1 MEGTTVKHN
10 RRYDVFFLA
19 PGFLIYI
26 IFMIIPVVLCFFY
39 SFTNWDGISATY
51 RMIGLKNFI
60 NLFKDASFFNALKVT
75 FIIMIL
81 TTLIYNVFGIILAAL
96 LNDRGKLLSISRS
109 AIFIPTVM
117 SSVVV
122 AFIWSY
128 MVQTNGGVINSM
140 IELLGGKAVDFY
152 ATPLTTI
159 FVISGIICWNSLG
172 FFVVIYISTLSTIP
186 QEIYE
191 ASKVDG
197 AGWFYRF
204 RHITLPLL
212 APGITINCILAVAGG
227 LKQYDHV
234 KVITGGGPG
243 GATQTV
249 TLFSVE
255 KAFEYNRRGY
265 SSAAVIVLFILIVIL
280 SVIQLSISKKHEVE
294 Y

>member
-1 MEGTTVKHN
+1 MKHQK
-10 RRYDVFFLA
+10 RYDVLFLA

-26 IFMIIPVVLCFFY
+26 IFMIIPVILCFFY
-39 SFTNWDGISATY
+39 SFTNWDGISPTY
-51 RMIGLKNFI
+51 KLVGLKNFVS
-60 NLFKDASFFNALKVT
+60 LFSDASFFEALKVT
-75 FIIMIL
+75 VIIMIL
-81 TTLIYNVFGIILAAL
+81 TTLIYNVLGIILAAL
-96 LNDRGKLLSISRS
+96 LNDKGKLLGFSRS

-128 MVQTNGGVINSM
+128 MVQTNGGVINSV
-140 IELLGGKAVDFY
+140 IEMFGGKGVDFY
-152 ATPLTTI
+152 INPMTTI
-159 FVISGIICWNSLG
+159 LVISGIICWNSLG

-197 AGWFYRF
+197 ANWLYRF

-249 TLFSVE
+249 TLFGVE

-265 SSAAVIVLFILIVIL
+265 SSAAIIILFVIIVIL
-280 SVIQLSISKKHEVE
+280 SIVQLSISKRHEVE

>member
-1 MEGTTVKHN
+1 MKHSKL
-10 RRYDVFFLA
+10 YDALFLA

-26 IFMIIPVVLCFFY
+26 IFMIIPVVMCFLY

-51 RMIGLKNFI
+51 KMIGFKNFE
-60 NLFKDASFFNALKVT
+60 NLFKDAAFFQAMQVT
-75 FIIMIL
+75 VIIMIV

-96 LNDRGKLLSISRS
+96 LNDKGKLLGFSRS

-128 MVQTNGGVINSM
+128 MVQTNGGVINS
-140 IELLGGKAVDFY
+140 IIALFGGSPVDFY
-152 ATPLTTI
+152 STPTTTI
-159 FVISGIICWNSLG
+159 FMISGIICWNSLG
-172 FFVVIYISTLSTIP
+172 FFVVIYMSTLSTIP
-186 QEIYE
+186 QEVYE
-191 ASKVDG
+191 ACMVDG
-197 AGWFYRF
+197 AGWFHRF
-204 RHITLPLL
+204 FHITLPLL

-265 SSAAVIVLFILIVIL
+265 SSAAVIILFLIIVLL
-280 SVIQLSISKKHEVE
+280 SVIQLSISKRHEVE

>member
-1 MEGTTVKHN
+1 MKHN
-10 RRYDVFFLA
+10 KLYDTIFLA
-19 PGFLIYI
+19 PGFIVYI
-26 IFMIIPVVLCFFY
+26 LFMIIPVAMCFYY
-39 SFTNWDGISATY
+39 SFTNWDGISTTF
-51 RMIGLKNFI
+51 RIIGFKNFAT
-60 NLFKDASFFNALKVT
+60 LFHDASFFQVLKVT
-75 FIIMIL
+75 VIIML
-81 TTLIYNVFGIILAAL
+81 VTTMIYNVMGIILAAL
-96 LNDRGKLLSISRS
+96 LNDKGKLSSISRS

-117 SSVVV
+117 SAVVV

-128 MVQTNGGVINSM
+128 MIQTSGGVINSIILAM
-140 IELLGGKAVDFY
+140 GGSAFDFY
-152 ATPLTTI
+152 QNPMTTI
-159 FVISGIICWNSLG
+159 FAISGIICWNSLG
-172 FFVVIYISTLSTIP
+172 FFVVIYLSTLSTIP
-186 QEIYE
+186 QELYE
-191 ASKVDG
+191 AAKVDG
-197 AGWFYRF
+197 AGWFHRF

-265 SSAAVIVLFILIVIL
+265 SSAAVIILFIIIVIL
-280 SVIQLSISKKHEVE
+280 TIIQLSISKRHEVE

>member
-1 MEGTTVKHN
+1 MKHN
-10 RRYDVFFLA
+10 KLYDTLFLA

-26 IFMIIPVVLCFFY
+26 VFMIIPVIMCFYY
-39 SFTNWDGISATY
+39 SFTNWDGFSATY
-51 RMIGLKNFI
+51 RLIGVKNFAD
-60 NLFKDASFFNALKVT
+60 LYRDASFFNALKVT
-75 FIIMIL
+75 VIIMVL
-81 TTLIYNVFGIILAAL
+81 TTLIYNVLGIILAAL
-96 LNDRGKLLSISRS
+96 LNDKGKLLGFSRS
-109 AIFIPTVM
+109 AIFIPTIM

-128 MVQTNGGVINSM
+128 MVQTDGGVINSI
-140 IELLGGKAVDFY
+140 IEIFGGRAVDFY
-152 ATPLTTI
+152 DTPMMTI
-159 FVISGIICWNSLG
+159 LVISGIICWNSLG

-197 AGWFYRF
+197 ANWFYRF
-204 RHITLPLL
+204 RHITLPLI
-212 APGITINCILAVAGG
+212 APGITINSILAVAGG

-249 TLFSVE
+249 TLFGVE

-265 SSAAVIVLFILIVIL
+265 SSAAIIILFVIIVIL
-280 SVIQLSISKKHEVE
+280 SIIQLSISKRHEVE

>member
-1 MEGTTVKHN
+1 MKHN
-10 RRYDVFFLA
+10 KLYDTLFLA
-19 PGFLIYI
+19 PGFIVYI
-26 IFMIIPVVLCFFY
+26 VFMIIPVAMCFYY
-39 SFTNWDGISATY
+39 SLTNWDGISTTF
-51 RMIGLKNFI
+51 RFIGMKNFVT
-60 NLFKDASFFNALKVT
+60 LFHDASFFQTLKVT
-75 FIIMIL
+75 VIIMLL
-81 TTLIYNVFGIILAAL
+81 TTVIYNVLGILLAAL
-96 LNDRGKLLSISRS
+96 LNDKGKLSGVSRS

-117 SSVVV
+117 SAVVV

-128 MVQTNGGVINSM
+128 MVQTNGGVINAIILAM
-140 IELLGGKAVDFY
+140 GGQAFDFY
-152 ATPLTTI
+152 QNPMTTI
-159 FVISGIICWNSLG
+159 IVISGIICWNSLG
-172 FFVVIYISTLSTIP
+172 FFVVIYLSTLSTIP
-186 QEIYE
+186 QELYE
-191 ASKVDG
+191 AAKVDG
-197 AGWFYRF
+197 AGWYHRF

-265 SSAAVIVLFILIVIL
+265 SSAAVIILFIIIVIL
-280 SVIQLSISKKHEVE
+280 TIIQLSISKRREVE

>member
-1 MEGTTVKHN
+1 MKHN
-10 RRYDVFFLA
+10 KLYDTLFLA

-26 IFMIIPVVLCFFY
+26 VFMIIPVIMCFYY
-39 SFTNWDGISATY
+39 SFTNWDGFSATY
-51 RMIGLKNFI
+51 RLIGVKNFAD
-60 NLFKDASFFNALKVT
+60 LYRDASFFNALKVT
-75 FIIMIL
+75 VIIMVL
-81 TTLIYNVFGIILAAL
+81 TTLIYNVLGIILAAL
-96 LNDRGKLLSISRS
+96 LNDKGKLLGFSRS

-128 MVQTNGGVINSM
+128 MVQTDGGVINSI
-140 IELLGGKAVDFY
+140 IEIFGGRAVDFY
-152 ATPLTTI
+152 DTPMTTI
-159 FVISGIICWNSLG
+159 LVISGIICWNSLG

-197 AGWFYRF
+197 ANWFYRF
-204 RHITLPLL
+204 RHITLPLI
-212 APGITINCILAVAGG
+212 APGITINSILAVAGG

-249 TLFSVE
+249 TLFGVE

-265 SSAAVIVLFILIVIL
+265 SSAAIIILFVIIVIL
-280 SVIQLSISKKHEVE
+280 SIIQLSISKRHEVE

>member
-1 MEGTTVKHN
+1 MKQN
-10 RRYDVFFLA
+10 KLYDTIFLA
-19 PGFLIYI
+19 PGFIVYI
-26 IFMIIPVVLCFFY
+26 LFMIVPVVMCFYY
-39 SFTNWDGISATY
+39 SFTNWDGISTTF
-51 RMIGLKNFI
+51 RMIGLKNFVT
-60 NLFKDASFFNALKVT
+60 LFRDASFFQVLKVT
-75 FIIMIL
+75 VIIMVV
-81 TTLIYNVFGIILAAL
+81 TSVIYNVLGIILAAL
-96 LNDRGKLLSISRS
+96 LNDKGKLSSISRS

-117 SSVVV
+117 SAVVV

-128 MVQTNGGVINSM
+128 MVQTNGGVINS
-140 IELLGGKAVDFY
+140 IILALGGSAIDFY
-152 ATPLTTI
+152 KTPLTTI
-159 FVISGIICWNSLG
+159 FVISGIICWNSIG
-172 FFVVIYISTLSTIP
+172 FFVVIYLSTLSTIP
-186 QEIYE
+186 QELYE
-191 ASKVDG
+191 AAKVDG
-197 AGWFYRF
+197 AGWFHRF

-265 SSAAVIVLFILIVIL
+265 SSAAVIVLFIIIVIL
-280 SVIQLSISKKHEVE
+280 TVIQLSISKRHEVE

>member
-1 MEGTTVKHN
+1 MKHSKF
-10 RRYDVFFLA
+10 YDTLFLA

-26 IFMIIPVVLCFFY
+26 VFMIVPVVMCFLY

-51 RMIGLKNFI
+51 RIIGLKNFE
-60 NLFKDASFFNALKVT
+60 NLFRDASFFQAMQVT
-75 FIIMIL
+75 VIIMIV
-81 TTLIYNVFGIILAAL
+81 TTLIYNVLGIILAAL
-96 LNDRGKLLSISRS
+96 LNDKGKILGFSRS

-128 MVQTNGGVINSM
+128 MVQTNGGVINSI
-140 IELLGGKAVDFY
+140 IEVFGGQTVDFY
-152 ATPLTTI
+152 STPTTTI
-159 FVISGIICWNSLG
+159 FMISGIICWNSLG

-191 ASKVDG
+191 ACMVDG

-204 RHITLPLL
+204 FHITLPLL

-265 SSAAVIVLFILIVIL
+265 SSAAVIILFLIIVIL
-280 SVIQLSISKKHEVE
+280 SVVQLSISKRHEVE

>member
-1 MEGTTVKHN
+1 MKHN
-10 RRYDVFFLA
+10 KLYDALFLA

-26 IFMIIPVVLCFFY
+26 IFMIIPVIMCFFY

-51 RMIGLKNFI
+51 KLIGLKNFVS
-60 NLFKDASFFNALKVT
+60 LFNDASFFEALKVT
-75 FIIMIL
+75 VIIMIL

-96 LNDRGKLLSISRS
+96 LNDKGKLLGISRS

-128 MVQTNGGVINSM
+128 MVQTNGGVINSI
-140 IELLGGKAVDFY
+140 IEMFGGTGVDFY
-152 ATPLTTI
+152 KTPMTTI
-159 FVISGIICWNSLG
+159 LVISGIICWNSLG

-197 AGWFYRF
+197 ANWFYRF

-249 TLFSVE
+249 TLFGVE

-265 SSAAVIVLFILIVIL
+265 SSAAIIILFVIIVIL
-280 SVIQLSISKKHEVE
+280 SVVQLSISKRHEVE

>member
-1 MEGTTVKHN
+1 MKHSKL
-10 RRYDVFFLA
+10 YDTLFLA
-19 PGFLIYI
+19 PGFLIYL
-26 IFMIIPVVLCFFY
+26 IFMIVPVVMCFLY
-39 SFTNWDGISATY
+39 SFTNWDGISVTY
-51 RMIGLKNFI
+51 RIIGLKNFE
-60 NLFKDASFFNALKVT
+60 NLFRDASFYQAMQVT
-75 FIIMIL
+75 VIIMIV
-81 TTLIYNVFGIILAAL
+81 TTLIYNVLGIILATL
-96 LNDRGKLLSISRS
+96 LNDKGKLLGISRS

-128 MVQTNGGVINSM
+128 MVQTNGGVINSV
-140 IELLGGKAVDFY
+140 IELLGGQTVDFY
-152 ATPLTTI
+152 RTPTTTI
-159 FVISGIICWNSLG
+159 FMISGIICWNSLG

-191 ASKVDG
+191 ACMVDG
-197 AGWFYRF
+197 AGWFQRF
-204 RHITLPLL
+204 FHITLPLL

-265 SSAAVIVLFILIVIL
+265 SSAAVIILFLIIVIL
-280 SVIQLSISKKHEVE
+280 SVIQLSISKRHEVE

>member
-1 MEGTTVKHN
+1 MKHN
-10 RRYDVFFLA
+10 KLYDTLFLA

-26 IFMIIPVVLCFFY
+26 VFMIIPVIMCFYY
-39 SFTNWDGISATY
+39 SFTNWDGFSATY
-51 RMIGLKNFI
+51 RLIGVKNFAD
-60 NLFKDASFFNALKVT
+60 LYRDASFFNALKVT
-75 FIIMIL
+75 VIIMVL
-81 TTLIYNVFGIILAAL
+81 TTLIYNVLGIILAAL
-96 LNDRGKLLSISRS
+96 LNDKGKLLGFSRS

-128 MVQTNGGVINSM
+128 MVQTDGGVINSI
-140 IELLGGKAVDFY
+140 IEIFGGRAVDFY
-152 ATPLTTI
+152 DTPMTTI
-159 FVISGIICWNSLG
+159 LVISGIICWNSLG

-197 AGWFYRF
+197 ANWLYRF
-204 RHITLPLL
+204 RHITLPLI
-212 APGITINCILAVAGG
+212 APGITINSILAVAGG

-249 TLFSVE
+249 TLFGVE

-265 SSAAVIVLFILIVIL
+265 SSAAIIILFVIIVIL
-280 SVIQLSISKKHEVE
+280 SIIQLSISKRHEVE

>member
-1 MEGTTVKHN
+1 MKHN
-10 RRYDVFFLA
+10 KIYDMLFLA
-19 PGFLIYI
+19 PGFIVYI
-26 IFMIIPVVLCFFY
+26 IFMIIPVGMCFYY
-39 SFTNWDGISATY
+39 SLTNWDGISTTF
-51 RMIGLKNFI
+51 RFIGVKNFVT
-60 NLFKDASFFNALKVT
+60 LFHDASFFQTLKVT
-75 FIIMIL
+75 MIIMLL
-81 TTLIYNVFGIILAAL
+81 TTIIYNVLGIVLAAL
-96 LNDRGKLLSISRS
+96 LNDKSKLSGVSRS

-117 SSVVV
+117 SAVVV

-128 MVQTNGGVINSM
+128 MVQTNGGVINTLIVAM
-140 IELLGGKAVDFY
+140 GGKAFDFY
-152 ATPLTTI
+152 QNPMTTI
-159 FVISGIICWNSLG
+159 IVISGIICWNSLG
-172 FFVVIYISTLSTIP
+172 FFVVIYLSTLSTIP
-186 QEIYE
+186 QELYE
-191 ASKVDG
+191 AAKVDG
-197 AGWFYRF
+197 AGWYHRF

-265 SSAAVIVLFILIVIL
+265 SSAAVIILFIIIVIL
-280 SVIQLSISKKHEVE
+280 TIIQLSISKWREVE

>member
-1 MEGTTVKHN
+1 MKHN
-10 RRYDVFFLA
+10 KLYDALFLA

-26 IFMIIPVVLCFFY
+26 IFMIIPVIMCFFY

-51 RMIGLKNFI
+51 KLIGLKNFV
-60 NLFKDASFFNALKVT
+60 NLFNDASFFEALKVT
-75 FIIMIL
+75 VIIMIL

-96 LNDRGKLLSISRS
+96 LNDKGKLLGISRS

-128 MVQTNGGVINSM
+128 MVQTNGGVINSI
-140 IELLGGKAVDFY
+140 IEMFGGTGVDFY
-152 ATPLTTI
+152 KTPMTTI
-159 FVISGIICWNSLG
+159 LVISGIICWNSLG

-197 AGWFYRF
+197 ANWFYRF

-249 TLFSVE
+249 TLFGVE

-265 SSAAVIVLFILIVIL
+265 SSAAIIILFVIIVIL
-280 SVIQLSISKKHEVE
+280 SVVQLSISKRHEVE

>member
-1 MEGTTVKHN
+1 MKHN
-10 RRYDVFFLA
+10 KLYDTLFLT
-19 PGFLIYI
+19 PGFLVYI
-26 IFMIIPVVLCFFY
+26 VFMIVPVVMCFYY
-39 SFTNWDGISATY
+39 SLTNWDGISTTF
-51 RMIGLKNFI
+51 RFIGFKNFVT
-60 NLFKDASFFNALKVT
+60 LFHDASFFQALKVT
-75 FIIMIL
+75 VIIMVL
-81 TTLIYNVFGIILAAL
+81 TSVIYNVLGIILAAL
-96 LNDRGKLLSISRS
+96 LNDKGKLSAISRS

-128 MVQTNGGVINSM
+128 MVQTNGGVINSI
-140 IELLGGKAVDFY
+140 IEAFGGQAFDFY
-152 ATPLTTI
+152 KTPLTTI
-159 FVISGIICWNSLG
+159 FVISGIICWNSIG
-172 FFVVIYISTLSTIP
+172 FFVVIYLSTLSTIP
-186 QEIYE
+186 QELYD
-191 ASKVDG
+191 AAKVDG
-197 AGWFYRF
+197 AGWFHRF

-265 SSAAVIVLFILIVIL
+265 SSAAVIILFIIIVIL
-280 SVIQLSISKKHEVE
+280 TIIQLYISKKHEVE

>member
-1 MEGTTVKHN
+1 MKHSKL
-10 RRYDVFFLA
+10 YDTLFLA

-26 IFMIIPVVLCFFY
+26 IFMIIPVIMCFYY
-39 SFTNWDGISATY
+39 SFTNWDGFSAAY
-51 RMIGLKNFI
+51 RMIGLKNFAD
-60 NLFKDASFFNALKVT
+60 LFRDASFFNALKVT
-75 FIIMIL
+75 VIIMVL

-96 LNDRGKLLSISRS
+96 LNDKGKLLGFSRS

-128 MVQTNGGVINSM
+128 MVQTNGGVINSV
-140 IELLGGKAVDFY
+140 IEVFGGKAVDFY
-152 ATPLTTI
+152 KTPMTTI
-159 FVISGIICWNSLG
+159 LVISGIICWNSLG

-197 AGWFYRF
+197 ANWFDRF
-204 RHITLPLL
+204 RHITLPLI
-212 APGITINCILAVAGG
+212 APGITINSILAVAGG

-265 SSAAVIVLFILIVIL
+265 SSSAVIVLFVIIVIL
-280 SVIQLSISKKHEVE
+280 SVVQLSISKRHEVE

>member
-1 MEGTTVKHN
+1 MKHN
-10 RRYDVFFLA
+10 KRYDVLFLA

-26 IFMIIPVVLCFFY
+26 IFMIIPVILCFYY
-39 SFTNWDGISATY
+39 SFTNWDGISPTY
-51 RMIGLKNFI
+51 KLVGLKNFVS
-60 NLFKDASFFNALKVT
+60 LFSDASFFEALKVT
-75 FIIMIL
+75 VIIMIL
-81 TTLIYNVFGIILAAL
+81 TTLIYNVLGIILAAL
-96 LNDRGKLLSISRS
+96 LNDKGKLLGFSRS

-128 MVQTNGGVINSM
+128 MVQTNGGVINSV
-140 IELLGGKAVDFY
+140 IEMFGGTGVDFY
-152 ATPLTTI
+152 RNPMTTI
-159 FVISGIICWNSLG
+159 LVISGIICWNSLG

-197 AGWFYRF
+197 ANWLYRF

-249 TLFSVE
+249 TLFGVE

-265 SSAAVIVLFILIVIL
+265 SSAAIIILFVIIVIL
-280 SVIQLSISKKHEVE
+280 SIVQLSISKRHEVE

>member
-1 MEGTTVKHN
+1 MKHSKL
-10 RRYDVFFLA
+10 YDALFMA
-19 PGFLIYI
+19 PGFLVYTV
-26 IFMIIPVVLCFFY
+26 FMIVPVVMCFFY

-51 RMIGLKNFI
+51 RMIGFKNFVT
-60 NLFKDASFFNALKVT
+60 LFHDASFFQALKVT
-75 FIIMIL
+75 VIIMI
-81 TTLIYNVFGIILAAL
+81 TTTVIYNVFGILLAAL
-96 LNDRGKLLSISRS
+96 LNEKSKLLSISRS

-128 MVQTNGGVINSM
+128 MVQTNGGVINS
-140 IELLGGKAVDFY
+140 ILVSLGGTAFDFY
-152 ATPLTTI
+152 RTPLTTI

-172 FFVVIYISTLSTIP
+172 FFVVIYLSTLSTIP
-186 QEIYE
+186 QDVYE
-191 ASKVDG
+191 AAKVDG
-197 AGWFYRF
+197 AGWYHRF

-249 TLFSVE
+249 TLFGVE

-265 SSAAVIVLFILIVIL
+265 SSAAIIILFIVIVIL
-280 SVIQLSISKKHEVE
+280 TIIQLSISKRHEVE

>member
-1 MEGTTVKHN
+1 MKHN
-10 RRYDVFFLA
+10 KIYDALFLA
-19 PGFLIYI
+19 PGFIVYI
-26 IFMIIPVVLCFFY
+26 LFMIVPVVMCFYY
-39 SFTNWDGISATY
+39 SFTNWDGISAAF
-51 RMIGLKNFI
+51 RIIGLKNFST
-60 NLFKDASFFNALKVT
+60 LFRDAAFFQALKVT
-75 FIIMIL
+75 VIIMVQ
-81 TTLIYNVFGIILAAL
+81 TTVIYNVLGIILAAL
-96 LNDRGKLLSISRS
+96 LNDKSKVSGISRS
-109 AIFIPTVM
+109 AVFIPTVM

-128 MVQTNGGVINSM
+128 MVQTNGGVINTVIM
-140 IELLGGKAVDFY
+140 ALGGQPFDFY
-152 ATPLTTI
+152 QNPTSTI

-172 FFVVIYISTLSTIP
+172 FFVVIYLSTLSTIP
-186 QEIYE
+186 QELYE
-191 ASKVDG
+191 AAKVDG
-197 AGWFYRF
+197 AGWFHRF

-265 SSAAVIVLFILIVIL
+265 SSAAVIVLFVIIVVLTI
-280 SVIQLSISKKHEVE
+280 IQLSISKRHEVE

>member
-1 MEGTTVKHN
+1 MKHN
-10 RRYDVFFLA
+10 KLYDTLFLA
-19 PGFLIYI
+19 PGFLVYI
-26 IFMIIPVVLCFFY
+26 VFMIVPVVMCFFY
-39 SFTNWDGISATY
+39 SLTNWDGISTTF
-51 RMIGLKNFI
+51 RIIGIKNFVT
-60 NLFKDASFFNALKVT
+60 LFHDATFFQVLKVT
-75 FIIMIL
+75 VIIMVL
-81 TTLIYNVFGIILAAL
+81 TTVIYNVLGIVLAAL
-96 LNDRGKLLSISRS
+96 LNDKGKLSSISRS

-117 SSVVV
+117 SAVVV

-128 MVQTNGGVINSM
+128 MIQTNGGVINTI
-140 IELLGGKAVDFY
+140 IESLGGQTFDFY
-152 ATPLTTI
+152 QTPLTTI
-159 FVISGIICWNSLG
+159 FAISGIICWNSLG
-172 FFVVIYISTLSTIP
+172 FFVVIYLSTLSTIP
-186 QEIYE
+186 QELYE
-191 ASKVDG
+191 AAKVDG
-197 AGWFYRF
+197 AGWFHRF

-265 SSAAVIVLFILIVIL
+265 SSAAVIVLFIIIVIL
-280 SVIQLSISKKHEVE
+280 TIIQLAISRRHEVE

>member
-1 MEGTTVKHN
+1 MKHSKL
-10 RRYDVFFLA
+10 YDTLFLA

-26 IFMIIPVVLCFFY
+26 IFMIIPVIMCFYY
-39 SFTNWDGISATY
+39 SFTNWDGFSAAY
-51 RMIGLKNFI
+51 RLIGLKNFAD
-60 NLFKDASFFNALKVT
+60 LFHDASFFNALKVT
-75 FIIMIL
+75 VIIMVL

-96 LNDRGKLLSISRS
+96 LNDKGKLLGFSRS

-128 MVQTNGGVINSM
+128 MVQTNGGVINSV
-140 IELLGGKAVDFY
+140 IEVFGGKAVDFY
-152 ATPLTTI
+152 KTPMTTI
-159 FVISGIICWNSLG
+159 LVISGIICWNSLG

-197 AGWFYRF
+197 ANWFDRF
-204 RHITLPLL
+204 RHITLPLI
-212 APGITINCILAVAGG
+212 APGITINSILAVAGG

-265 SSAAVIVLFILIVIL
+265 SSSAVIVLFVIIVIL
-280 SVIQLSISKKHEVE
+280 SVVQLSISKRHEVE

>member
-1 MEGTTVKHN
+1 MKHN
-10 RRYDVFFLA
+10 KRYDVLFLA

-26 IFMIIPVVLCFFY
+26 IFMIIPVILCFFY
-39 SFTNWDGISATY
+39 SFTNWDGISPTY
-51 RMIGLKNFI
+51 KLVGLKNFVS
-60 NLFKDASFFNALKVT
+60 LFSDASFFEALKVT
-75 FIIMIL
+75 VIIMIL
-81 TTLIYNVFGIILAAL
+81 TTLIYNVLGIILAAL
-96 LNDRGKLLSISRS
+96 LNDKGKLLGFSRS

-128 MVQTNGGVINSM
+128 MVQTNGGVINSV
-140 IELLGGKAVDFY
+140 IEMFGGTGVDFY
-152 ATPLTTI
+152 RNPMTTI
-159 FVISGIICWNSLG
+159 LVISGIICWNSLG

-197 AGWFYRF
+197 ANWLYRF

-249 TLFSVE
+249 TLFGVE

-265 SSAAVIVLFILIVIL
+265 SSAAIIILFVIIVIL
-280 SVIQLSISKKHEVE
+280 SIVQLSISKRHEVE

>member
-1 MEGTTVKHN
+1 MKHSKL
-10 RRYDVFFLA
+10 YDTLFLA

-26 IFMIIPVVLCFFY
+26 IFMIVPVIMCFFY
-39 SFTNWDGISATY
+39 SFTNWDGISTTY
-51 RMIGLKNFI
+51 RIIGLKNFV
-60 NLFKDASFFNALKVT
+60 NLFQDASFFEALKVT
-75 FIIMIL
+75 VIIMVL
-81 TTLIYNVFGIILAAL
+81 TTLIYNVFGIILATL
-96 LNDRGKLLSISRS
+96 LNDKGKLLGISRS

-128 MVQTNGGVINSM
+128 MVQTNGGVINSIIGM
-140 IELLGGKAVDFY
+140 FGGRAIDFY
-152 ATPLTTI
+152 DTPMTTI
-159 FVISGIICWNSLG
+159 LVISGIICWNSLG

-191 ASKVDG
+191 ASRVDG

-249 TLFSVE
+249 TLFGVE

-265 SSAAVIVLFILIVIL
+265 SSAAIIVLFVIIVIL
-280 SVIQLSISKKHEVE
+280 SIVQLSISRRHEVE

>member
-1 MEGTTVKHN
+1 MKHSKL
-10 RRYDVFFLA
+10 YDTLFLA

-26 IFMIIPVVLCFFY
+26 IFMIVPVVMCFLY

-51 RMIGLKNFI
+51 KIIGFRNFE
-60 NLFKDASFFNALKVT
+60 NLFKDAAFFQAMQVT
-75 FIIMIL
+75 IIIMIV

-96 LNDRGKLLSISRS
+96 LNDKGKLLGFSRS

-128 MVQTNGGVINSM
+128 MVQTNGGVINSV
-140 IELLGGKAVDFY
+140 IELFGGQTVDFY
-152 ATPLTTI
+152 STPTTTI
-159 FVISGIICWNSLG
+159 FMISGIICWNSLG

-191 ASKVDG
+191 ACMVDG
-197 AGWFYRF
+197 ANWFQRF
-204 RHITLPLL
+204 FHITLPLL

-265 SSAAVIVLFILIVIL
+265 SSAAVIILFLIIVIL
-280 SVIQLSISKKHEVE
+280 SVIQLSISKRHEVE

>member
-1 MEGTTVKHN
+1 MKHSKL
-10 RRYDVFFLA
+10 YDTLFLA

-26 IFMIIPVVLCFFY
+26 IFMIVPVVMCFLY

-51 RMIGLKNFI
+51 RMIGLKNFE
-60 NLFKDASFFNALKVT
+60 NLFRDASFYQAMQVT
-75 FIIMIL
+75 VIIMIV

-96 LNDRGKLLSISRS
+96 LNDKGKMLGFSRS

-128 MVQTNGGVINSM
+128 MVQTNGGVINSI
-140 IELLGGKAVDFY
+140 IELFGGRTVDFY
-152 ATPLTTI
+152 SSPTNTI
-159 FVISGIICWNSLG
+159 FMICGIICWNSLG

-186 QEIYE
+186 AEIYE
-191 ASKVDG
+191 ACMVDG
-197 AGWFYRF
+197 ANWFQRF
-204 RHITLPLL
+204 YHITLPLL

-265 SSAAVIVLFILIVIL
+265 SSAAVIILFLMIVIL
-280 SVIQLSISKKHEVE
+280 SIVQLAISKKHEVE

>member
-1 MEGTTVKHN
+1 MKHSKL
-10 RRYDVFFLA
+10 YDTLFLA

-26 IFMIIPVVLCFFY
+26 IFMIVPVFMCFLY

-51 RMIGLKNFI
+51 KIIGFRNFE
-60 NLFKDASFFNALKVT
+60 NLFKDAAFFQAMQVT
-75 FIIMIL
+75 IIIMIV

-96 LNDRGKLLSISRS
+96 LNDKGKLLGFSRS

-128 MVQTNGGVINSM
+128 MVQTNGGVINSV
-140 IELLGGKAVDFY
+140 IELFGGQTVDFY
-152 ATPLTTI
+152 STPTTTI
-159 FVISGIICWNSLG
+159 FMISGIICWNSLG

-191 ASKVDG
+191 ACMVDG
-197 AGWFYRF
+197 ANWFQRF
-204 RHITLPLL
+204 FHITLPLL

-265 SSAAVIVLFILIVIL
+265 SSAAVIILFLIIVIL
-280 SVIQLSISKKHEVE
+280 SVIQLSISKRHEVE

>member
-1 MEGTTVKHN
+1 MKHN
-10 RRYDVFFLA
+10 KRYDVLFLA

-26 IFMIIPVVLCFFY
+26 IFMIIPVILCFYY
-39 SFTNWDGISATY
+39 SFTNWDGISPTY
-51 RMIGLKNFI
+51 KLVGLKNFVSLI
-60 NLFKDASFFNALKVT
+60 SDASFFEALKVT
-75 FIIMIL
+75 VIIMIL
-81 TTLIYNVFGIILAAL
+81 TTLIYNVLGIILAAL
-96 LNDRGKLLSISRS
+96 LNDKGKLLGFSRS

-128 MVQTNGGVINSM
+128 MVQTNGGVINSV
-140 IELLGGKAVDFY
+140 IEMFGGTGVDFY
-152 ATPLTTI
+152 RNPMTTI
-159 FVISGIICWNSLG
+159 LVISGIICWNSLG

-197 AGWFYRF
+197 ANWLYRF

-249 TLFSVE
+249 TLFGVE

-265 SSAAVIVLFILIVIL
+265 SSAAIIILFVIIVIL
-280 SVIQLSISKKHEVE
+280 SIVQLSISKRHEVE

>member
-1 MEGTTVKHN
+1 MKHN
-10 RRYDVFFLA
+10 KLYDTLFLA

-26 IFMIIPVVLCFFY
+26 IFMIIPVIMCFYY
-39 SFTNWDGISATY
+39 SFTNWDGFSASY
-51 RMIGLKNFI
+51 RVIGLKNFAD
-60 NLFKDASFFNALKVT
+60 LFRDASFFNALKVT
-75 FIIMIL
+75 VIIMVL

-96 LNDRGKLLSISRS
+96 LNDKGKLLGFSRS

-128 MVQTNGGVINSM
+128 MVQTDGGVINAI
-140 IELLGGKAVDFY
+140 IEIFGGRAVDFY
-152 ATPLTTI
+152 KTPMTTVL
-159 FVISGIICWNSLG
+159 VISGIICWNSLG

-197 AGWFYRF
+197 ANWFYRF
-204 RHITLPLL
+204 RHITLPLI
-212 APGITINCILAVAGG
+212 APGITINSILAVAGG

-249 TLFSVE
+249 TLFGVE

-265 SSAAVIVLFILIVIL
+265 SSAAIIVLFVIIVIL
-280 SVIQLSISKKHEVE
+280 SVVQLSISKRHEVE

>member
-1 MEGTTVKHN
+1 MKHN
-10 RRYDVFFLA
+10 KLYDTLFLA
-19 PGFLIYI
+19 PGFLVYI
-26 IFMIIPVVLCFFY
+26 VFMIVPVAMCFFY
-39 SFTNWDGISATY
+39 SLTNWDGISATF
-51 RMIGLKNFI
+51 RIIGIKNFVT
-60 NLFKDASFFNALKVT
+60 LFHDASFFQVLKVT
-75 FIIMIL
+75 VIIMVL
-81 TTLIYNVFGIILAAL
+81 TTVIYNVLGIVLAAL
-96 LNDRGKLLSISRS
+96 LNDKGKLLSISRS

-117 SSVVV
+117 SAVVV

-128 MVQTNGGVINSM
+128 MVQTNGGVINT
-140 IELLGGKAVDFY
+140 ILEALGGQAFDFY
-152 ATPLTTI
+152 QSPMTTI

-172 FFVVIYISTLSTIP
+172 FFVVIYLSTLSTIP
-186 QEIYE
+186 QELYE
-191 ASKVDG
+191 AAKVDG
-197 AGWFYRF
+197 AGWFHRF

-265 SSAAVIVLFILIVIL
+265 SSAAVIILFVIIVIL
-280 SVIQLSISKKHEVE
+280 TIIQLSISKRHEVE

>member
-1 MEGTTVKHN
+1 MKHN
-10 RRYDVFFLA
+10 KLYDALFLA
-19 PGFLIYI
+19 PGFLVYS
-26 IFMIIPVVLCFFY
+26 IFMIVPVVMCFFY

-51 RMIGLKNFI
+51 RMIGLKNFVT
-60 NLFKDASFFNALKVT
+60 LFHDASFFQALKVT
-75 FIIMIL
+75 VIIMI
-81 TTLIYNVFGIILAAL
+81 TTTVIYNVLGILLAAL
-96 LNDRGKLLSISRS
+96 LNEKSKLLSISRS

-128 MVQTNGGVINSM
+128 MVQTNGGVINS
-140 IELLGGKAVDFY
+140 ILLSLGGTAFDFY
-152 ATPLTTI
+152 RSPLTTI
-159 FVISGIICWNSLG
+159 FMISGIICWNSLG
-172 FFVVIYISTLSTIP
+172 FFVVIYLSTLSTIP
-186 QEIYE
+186 QEVYE
-191 ASKVDG
+191 AAKVDG
-197 AGWFYRF
+197 AGWYYRF

-249 TLFSVE
+249 TLFGVE

-265 SSAAVIVLFILIVIL
+265 SSAAIIILFVVIVIL
-280 SVIQLSISKKHEVE
+280 TIIQLTISKRHEVE